1 MGQLIAVVA
10 FFGAT
15 FLLIA
20 LVAMG
25 KMAIQPVP
33 ATISGRPVKDS
44 PVIRA
49 ATLSLIIALVI
60 SFVGAALAIVDWV
73 MRIMSVAS

>member
-1 MGQLIAVVA
+1 MTQLIAIVA

-20 LVAMG
+20 LFAMG

-33 ATISGRPVKDS
+33 ATSSGRPVADS
-44 PVIRA
+44 PLIRA
-49 ATLSLIIALVI
+49 ASLALMIALAI
-60 SFVGAALAIVDWV
+60 SFVGAVLAIVDWV
-73 MRIMSVAS
+73 MRILSVAS